1 MKRLKKK
8 LKRSVEKKQ
17 AETQKGDNEEQ
28 LSGNLFP
35 DRSESKEE
43 SKTAQRVAVLFN
55 TQKKQKDNAVNR
67 DSKVAWGNLFPQA
80 KSKEESKTVA
90 LILKLVYSSF
100 IFCGCHNYCV
110 RVCREICQLVIKLYQ
125 VSDCQFLL

>member
-55 TQKKQKDNAVNR
+55 TQKNKKIMQSIKIQKWLGGIYSPKPKARKKAKQ
-67 DSKVAWGNLFPQA
+67 
-80 KSKEESKTVA
+80 
-90 LILKLVYSSF
+90 
-100 IFCGCHNYCV
+100 
-110 RVCREICQLVIKLYQ
+110 
-125 VSDCQFLL
+125 